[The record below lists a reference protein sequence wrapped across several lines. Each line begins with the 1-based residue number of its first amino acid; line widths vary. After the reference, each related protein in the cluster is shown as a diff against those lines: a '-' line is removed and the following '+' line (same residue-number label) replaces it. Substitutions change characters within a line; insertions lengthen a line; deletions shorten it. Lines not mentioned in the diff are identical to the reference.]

1 VGPEKPCQLFFND
14 LFGAVGDLLG
24 HASIAPIHDLY
35 VRLKPADSVVFA
47 AGDCGTATSA
57 VFVPA

>member
-1 VGPEKPCQLFFND
+1 MSAVFID
-14 LFGAVGDLLG
+14 LFRAVGDPLG
-24 HASIAPIHDLY
+24 HASIGPIHDLS